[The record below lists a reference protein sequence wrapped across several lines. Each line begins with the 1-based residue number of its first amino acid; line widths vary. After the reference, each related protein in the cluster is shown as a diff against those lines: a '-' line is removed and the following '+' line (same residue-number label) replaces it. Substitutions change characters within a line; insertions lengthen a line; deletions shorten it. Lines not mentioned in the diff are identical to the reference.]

1 MEYKEL
7 TKLHV
12 GSLVKSQ
19 DSSFN
24 IGRIDGSTSVV
35 YVYDQDGQPNYLD
48 DLEGVKINSDF
59 LLRWDFKKDKDQN
72 IYGRKTKDCTV
83 TYDLDNNILGVEPN
97 SGSGFGNFLV
107 CRDVQ
112 FVHEFWNLLNSVNVE
127 FE

>member
-1 MEYKEL
+1 MEYREL

-24 IGRIDGSTSVV
+24 IARIDGSSSVV

-48 DLEGVKINSDF
+48 DLEGVKITSDF
-59 LLRWDFKKDKDQN
+59 LLKWDFKQDDNQFTK
-72 IYGRKTKDCTV
+72 KTKDYNVNYNTDKCT
-83 TYDLDNNILGVEPN
+83 LIVESN
-97 SGSGFGNFLV
+97 ATSNCRNLLV
-107 CRDVQ
+107 CTDVQ
-112 FVHEFWNLLNSVNVE
+112 FVHEFWNLLDGINVK

>member
-1 MEYKEL
+1 MEYREL

-12 GSLVKSQ
+12 GSFVKSQ
-19 DSSFN
+19 DFSFN
-24 IGRIDGSTSVV
+24 IARIDGSSSVV

-48 DLEGVKINSDF
+48 DLEGVKITSDF
-59 LLRWDFKKDKDQN
+59 LLKWDFKKDKDQN

-97 SGSGFGNFLV
+97 IGSDFSNLLV
-107 CRDVQ
+107 CQDVQ
-112 FVHEFWNLLNSVNVE
+112 FIHEFWNLLDGINVK